1 MGVFIVLIVG
11 ILFILLFRIVFWSKY
26 SNDDIWKYQKEISN
40 TKMKKQ
46 VDVINDK
53 STFLGLYGKKKIFIN
68 NDVKHIFICGTT
80 GSGKTVTLSNFIES
94 VFKYDYP
101 SLIVDGKG
109 DINDGSILDYINK
122 FKKIYPNKKVY
133 VIDLNNPETCDRYNP
148 FYQKKPTVIKDMLI
162 SMTDWSEEHYK
173 VNASRYIQKVI
184 YLMQENN
191 IEITLESVIKH
202 LSLLSFTDLSL
213 QLQKEKMLSKEEHL
227 ENVKNA
233 ENMIKIVEGAMA
245 RFSLLVESDIGA
257 IFKTS
262 KNSIDIP
269 SALNENAIILFILN
283 PLIYPETSPLFGRLI
298 TIDAKQGVSSLF
310 HKKFERTF
318 YIFDEISIYASNELL
333 LLVNLSRSANITSIL
348 ATQSLSD
355 LENVSESFRKQVIE
369 SCNNYIVMRQNE
381 PTNAEI
387 WANTIGTRK
396 SPEVTYQ
403 IKNNHQTTDTTGLGS
418 FKITRVYLYHP
429 DIIKSLKMGEAIY
442 ISKDNNIH
450 YKVKINKPNL

>member
-1 MGVFIVLIVG
+1 M
-11 ILFILLFRIVFWSKY
+11 FILLFKIIFWSKY
-26 SNDDIWKYQKEISN
+26 SGDDIWKYQKEISN
-40 TKMKKQ
+40 IRMKKQ

-109 DINDGSILDYINK
+109 DINEGSILDYINK

-148 FYQKKPTVIKDMLI
+148 FYQKNPTIIKDMLI
-162 SMTDWSEEHYK
+162 GMTDWSEEHYK

-184 YLMQENN
+184 YLMQKNN

-202 LSLLSFTDLSL
+202 LSLLYFTDLSL
-213 QLQKEKMLSKEEHL
+213 RLQKEKIISKEEHL

-233 ENMIKIVEGAMA
+233 ENMAKIIEGAMA
-245 RFSLLVESDIGA
+245 RFALLVESDIGS
-257 IFKTS
+257 IFKAS

-310 HKKFERTF
+310 HKQFERIF

-355 LENVSESFRKQVIE
+355 LDSVSESFRKQVIE

-396 SPEVTYQ
+396 SAEVTYQ
-403 IKNNHQTTDTTGLGS
+403 IKNSYQTTDTTGLGS
-418 FKITRVYLYHP
+418 FKISRVYLYHP
-429 DIIKSLKMGEAIY
+429 DVIKSLKMGEAIY

-450 YKVKINKPNL
+450 YKVKINKPKL

>member
-1 MGVFIVLIVG
+1 
-11 ILFILLFRIVFWSKY
+11 
-26 SNDDIWKYQKEISN
+26 
-40 TKMKKQ
+40 MKKQ

-369 SCNNYIVMRQNE
+369 SCNNYIVMRQHE

-403 IKNNHQTTDTTGLGS
+403 KKNNHQTTDTTGLGS

>member
-1 MGVFIVLIVG
+1 
-11 ILFILLFRIVFWSKY
+11 
-26 SNDDIWKYQKEISN
+26 
-40 TKMKKQ
+40 
-46 VDVINDK
+46 
-53 STFLGLYGKKKIFIN
+53 
-68 NDVKHIFICGTT
+68 
-80 GSGKTVTLSNFIES
+80 
-94 VFKYDYP
+94 
-101 SLIVDGKG
+101 
-109 DINDGSILDYINK
+109 
-122 FKKIYPNKKVY
+122 
-133 VIDLNNPETCDRYNP
+133 
-148 FYQKKPTVIKDMLI
+148 MLI
-162 SMTDWSEEHYK
+162 CMTDWSEEHYK

-184 YLMQENN
+184 YLMQKNN
-191 IEITLESVIKH
+191 VEITLESVIKH

-213 QLQKEKMLSKEEHL
+213 RLQKEKIISKEEHL

-233 ENMIKIVEGAMA
+233 ENMAKIIEGAMA
-245 RFSLLVESDIGA
+245 RFALLVESEIGS
-257 IFKTS
+257 IFKAS

-310 HKKFERTF
+310 HKQFERIF

-355 LENVSESFRKQVIE
+355 LDSVSESFRKQVIE

-396 SPEVTYQ
+396 SAEVTYQ
-403 IKNNHQTTDTTGLGS
+403 IKNSYQTTDTTGLGS
-418 FKITRVYLYHP
+418 FKISRVYLYHP
-429 DIIKSLKMGEAIY
+429 DVIKSLKMGEAIY

-450 YKVKINKPNL
+450 YKVKINKPKL

>member
-1 MGVFIVLIVG
+1 
-11 ILFILLFRIVFWSKY
+11 
-26 SNDDIWKYQKEISN
+26 
-40 TKMKKQ
+40 MKKQ

-148 FYQKKPTVIKDMLI
+148 FYQKNPTVIKDMLI
-162 SMTDWSEEHYK
+162 SMTNWSEEHYK

-184 YLMQENN
+184 YLMKENN

-213 QLQKEKMLSKEEHL
+213 RLQKEKIISKEEHL

-245 RFSLLVESDIGA
+245 RFSILVESDIGS

-262 KNSIDIP
+262 KNCIDIP

-450 YKVKINKPNL
+450 YKVKINKPKL

>member
-1 MGVFIVLIVG
+1 
-11 ILFILLFRIVFWSKY
+11 
-26 SNDDIWKYQKEISN
+26 
-40 TKMKKQ
+40 MKKQ

-109 DINDGSILDYINK
+109 DINEGSILDYINK
-122 FKKIYPNKKVY
+122 FKKIYPSKKVY

-148 FYQKKPTVIKDMLI
+148 FYQKNPTIIKDMLI
-162 SMTDWSEEHYK
+162 CMTDWSEEHYK

-184 YLMQENN
+184 YLMQKNN
-191 IEITLESVIKH
+191 VEITLESVIKH

-213 QLQKEKMLSKEEHL
+213 RLQKEKIISKEEHL

-233 ENMIKIVEGAMA
+233 ENMAKIIEGAMA
-245 RFSLLVESDIGA
+245 RFALLVESEIGS
-257 IFKTS
+257 IFKAS

-310 HKKFERTF
+310 HKQFERIF

-355 LENVSESFRKQVIE
+355 LDSVSESFRKQVIE

-396 SPEVTYQ
+396 SAEVTYQ
-403 IKNNHQTTDTTGLGS
+403 IKNSYQTTDTTGLGS
-418 FKITRVYLYHP
+418 FKISRVYLYHP
-429 DIIKSLKMGEAIY
+429 DVIKSLKMGEAIY

-450 YKVKINKPNL
+450 YKVKINKPKL

>member
-1 MGVFIVLIVG
+1 
-11 ILFILLFRIVFWSKY
+11 
-26 SNDDIWKYQKEISN
+26 
-40 TKMKKQ
+40 MKKQ

-109 DINDGSILDYINK
+109 DINKGSILDYINK

-173 VNASRYIQKVI
+173 VNASRYIQKVV

-202 LSLLSFTDLSL
+202 LSLFSFTDLSL
-213 QLQKEKMLSKEEHL
+213 RLQKEKIISKEEHL

-355 LENVSESFRKQVIE
+355 LENVSEFFRKQVIE

>member
-1 MGVFIVLIVG
+1 M
-11 ILFILLFRIVFWSKY
+11 WSKY

-184 YLMQENN
+184 YLMQGNN

-202 LSLLSFTDLSL
+202 LSLFSFTDLSL
-213 QLQKEKMLSKEEHL
+213 RLQKEKIISKEEHL

-429 DIIKSLKMGEAIY
+429 DTIKSLKMGEAIY

>member
-1 MGVFIVLIVG
+1 
-11 ILFILLFRIVFWSKY
+11 
-26 SNDDIWKYQKEISN
+26 
-40 TKMKKQ
+40 MKKQ
-46 VDVINDK
+46 VEVINDK

-109 DINDGSILDYINK
+109 DINDGSILEYINK
-122 FKKIYPNKKVY
+122 FKKIEQKKKVY

-148 FYQKKPTVIKDMLI
+148 FYQKNPTVIKDMLI

-184 YLMQENN
+184 YLMKENN

-213 QLQKEKMLSKEEHL
+213 RLQKEKIISKEEHL

-257 IFKTS
+257 IFKKS

-450 YKVKINKPNL
+450 YKVKINKPKL

>member
-1 MGVFIVLIVG
+1 M
-11 ILFILLFRIVFWSKY
+11 FILLFKIIFWSKY
-26 SNDDIWKYQKEISN
+26 SGDDIWKYQKEISN
-40 TKMKKQ
+40 IRMKKQ

-109 DINDGSILDYINK
+109 DINEGSILDYINK
-122 FKKIYPNKKVY
+122 FKKIYPSKKVY

-148 FYQKKPTVIKDMLI
+148 FYQKNPTIIKDMLI
-162 SMTDWSEEHYK
+162 GMTDWSEEHYK
-173 VNASRYIQKVI
+173 VNTSRYIQKVI
-184 YLMQENN
+184 YLMQKNN

-213 QLQKEKMLSKEEHL
+213 RLQKEKIISKEEHL

-233 ENMIKIVEGAMA
+233 ENMAKIIEGAMA
-245 RFSLLVESDIGA
+245 RFALLVESDIGS
-257 IFKTS
+257 IFKAS

-310 HKKFERTF
+310 HKQFERIF

-355 LENVSESFRKQVIE
+355 LDSVSESFRKQVIE

-396 SPEVTYQ
+396 SAEVTYQ
-403 IKNNHQTTDTTGLGS
+403 IKNSYQTTDTTGLGS
-418 FKITRVYLYHP
+418 FKISRVYLYHP
-429 DIIKSLKMGEAIY
+429 DVIKSLKMGEAIY

-450 YKVKINKPNL
+450 YKVKINKPKL

>member
-1 MGVFIVLIVG
+1 
-11 ILFILLFRIVFWSKY
+11 
-26 SNDDIWKYQKEISN
+26 
-40 TKMKKQ
+40 MKKQ
-46 VDVINDK
+46 IDVINDK

-109 DINDGSILDYINK
+109 DINEGSILDYINK

-148 FYQKKPTVIKDMLI
+148 FYQKNPTIIKDMLI
-162 SMTDWSEEHYK
+162 GMTDWSEEHYK

-184 YLMQENN
+184 YLMRKNN
-191 IEITLESVIKH
+191 VEITLESAIKH

-213 QLQKEKMLSKEEHL
+213 RLQKEKIISKEEHL

-233 ENMIKIVEGAMA
+233 ENMAKIIEGAMA
-245 RFSLLVESDIGA
+245 RFALLVESDIGS
-257 IFKTS
+257 IFKAS

-310 HKKFERTF
+310 HKQFERIF
-318 YIFDEISIYASNELL
+318 YIFDEISIYASNQLL

-355 LENVSESFRKQVIE
+355 LDSVSESFRKQVIE

-396 SPEVTYQ
+396 SAEVTYQ
-403 IKNNHQTTDTTGLGS
+403 IKNSYQTTDTTGLGS
-418 FKITRVYLYHP
+418 FKISRVYLYHP
-429 DIIKSLKMGEAIY
+429 DVIKSLKMGEAIY

-450 YKVKINKPNL
+450 YKVKINKPKL

>member
-1 MGVFIVLIVG
+1 M
-11 ILFILLFRIVFWSKY
+11 WSKY

-109 DINDGSILDYINK
+109 DINKGSILDYINK

-173 VNASRYIQKVI
+173 VNASRYIQKVV

-202 LSLLSFTDLSL
+202 LSLFSFTDLSL
-213 QLQKEKMLSKEEHL
+213 RLQKEKIISKEEHL

>member
-1 MGVFIVLIVG
+1 
-11 ILFILLFRIVFWSKY
+11 
-26 SNDDIWKYQKEISN
+26 
-40 TKMKKQ
+40 MKKQ
-46 VDVINDK
+46 VEVINDK

-109 DINDGSILDYINK
+109 DINDGSILEYINK

-148 FYQKKPTVIKDMLI
+148 FYQKNPTVIKDMLI

-184 YLMQENN
+184 YLMKENN

-213 QLQKEKMLSKEEHL
+213 RLQKEKIISKEEHL

-245 RFSLLVESDIGA
+245 RFSILVESDIGA

-269 SALNENAIILFILN
+269 SALNKNAIILFILN

-310 HKKFERTF
+310 HKKFERIF

-403 IKNNHQTTDTTGLGS
+403 IKNNYQTTDTTGLGS

-450 YKVKINKPNL
+450 YKVKINKPKL

>member
-1 MGVFIVLIVG
+1 
-11 ILFILLFRIVFWSKY
+11 
-26 SNDDIWKYQKEISN
+26 
-40 TKMKKQ
+40 MKKQ

-109 DINDGSILDYINK
+109 DINEGSILDYINK

-213 QLQKEKMLSKEEHL
+213 RLQKEKIISKAEHL

-269 SALNENAIILFILN
+269 SVLNENAIILFILN

-355 LENVSESFRKQVIE
+355 LENVSEFFRKQVIE

>member
-1 MGVFIVLIVG
+1 M
-11 ILFILLFRIVFWSKY
+11 FILLFKIIFWSKY
-26 SNDDIWKYQKEISN
+26 SGDDIWKYQKEISN
-40 TKMKKQ
+40 IRMKKQ

-109 DINDGSILDYINK
+109 DINEGSILDYINK

-148 FYQKKPTVIKDMLI
+148 FYQKNPTIIKDMLI
-162 SMTDWSEEHYK
+162 GMTDWSEEHYK
-173 VNASRYIQKVI
+173 VNTSRYIQKVI
-184 YLMQENN
+184 YLMQKNN

-202 LSLLSFTDLSL
+202 LSLLYFTDLSL
-213 QLQKEKMLSKEEHL
+213 RLQKEKIISKEEHL

-233 ENMIKIVEGAMA
+233 ENMAKIIEGAMA
-245 RFSLLVESDIGA
+245 RFALLVESDIGS

-310 HKKFERTF
+310 HKQFERIF

-355 LENVSESFRKQVIE
+355 LDSVSESFRKQVIE

-396 SPEVTYQ
+396 SAEVTYQ
-403 IKNNHQTTDTTGLGS
+403 IKNSYQTTDTTGLGS
-418 FKITRVYLYHP
+418 FKISRVYLYHP

-450 YKVKINKPNL
+450 YKVKINKSKL

>member
-1 MGVFIVLIVG
+1 
-11 ILFILLFRIVFWSKY
+11 
-26 SNDDIWKYQKEISN
+26 
-40 TKMKKQ
+40 MKKQ
-46 VDVINDK
+46 VDMINDK

-109 DINDGSILDYINK
+109 DINEGSILDYINK

-162 SMTDWSEEHYK
+162 SMTDWSEEHCK

-184 YLMQENN
+184 YLMQGNN

-202 LSLLSFTDLSL
+202 LSLFSFTDLSL
-213 QLQKEKMLSKEEHL
+213 RLQKEKIISKEEHL

>member
-1 MGVFIVLIVG
+1 
-11 ILFILLFRIVFWSKY
+11 
-26 SNDDIWKYQKEISN
+26 
-40 TKMKKQ
+40 MKKQ

-184 YLMQENN
+184 YLMQGNN

-202 LSLLSFTDLSL
+202 LSLFSFTDLSL
-213 QLQKEKMLSKEEHL
+213 RLQKEKIISKEEHL

-429 DIIKSLKMGEAIY
+429 DTIKSLKMGEAIY

>member
-1 MGVFIVLIVG
+1 
-11 ILFILLFRIVFWSKY
+11 
-26 SNDDIWKYQKEISN
+26 
-40 TKMKKQ
+40 MKKQ

-109 DINDGSILDYINK
+109 DINEGSILDYINK

-148 FYQKKPTVIKDMLI
+148 FYQKNPTIIKDMLI
-162 SMTDWSEEHYK
+162 GMTDWSEEHYK

-184 YLMQENN
+184 YLMQKNN

-202 LSLLSFTDLSL
+202 LSLLYFTDLSL
-213 QLQKEKMLSKEEHL
+213 RLQKEKIISKEEHL

-233 ENMIKIVEGAMA
+233 ENMAKIIEGAMA
-245 RFSLLVESDIGA
+245 RFALLVESDIGS

-310 HKKFERTF
+310 HKQFERIF

-355 LENVSESFRKQVIE
+355 LDSVSESFRKQVIE

-396 SPEVTYQ
+396 SAEVTYQ
-403 IKNNHQTTDTTGLGS
+403 IKNSYQTTDTTGLGS
-418 FKITRVYLYHP
+418 FKISRVYLYHP

-450 YKVKINKPNL
+450 YKVKINKPKL

>member
-1 MGVFIVLIVG
+1 
-11 ILFILLFRIVFWSKY
+11 
-26 SNDDIWKYQKEISN
+26 
-40 TKMKKQ
+40 MKKQ

-109 DINDGSILDYINK
+109 DINEGSILDYINK

-173 VNASRYIQKVI
+173 VNASRYIQKII
-184 YLMQENN
+184 YLMKKNN

-213 QLQKEKMLSKEEHL
+213 RLQKEKIISKEEHL

-245 RFSLLVESDIGA
+245 RFSILVESDIGS

-269 SALNENAIILFILN
+269 SALNKNAIILFILN

-403 IKNNHQTTDTTGLGS
+403 IKNNHQATDTTGLGS

-429 DIIKSLKMGEAIY
+429 DIIKSLKIGEAIY

-450 YKVKINKPNL
+450 YKVKINKPKL

>member
-1 MGVFIVLIVG
+1 
-11 ILFILLFRIVFWSKY
+11 
-26 SNDDIWKYQKEISN
+26 
-40 TKMKKQ
+40 MKKQ

-109 DINDGSILDYINK
+109 DINEGSILDYINK

-148 FYQKKPTVIKDMLI
+148 FYQKNPTIIKDMLI
-162 SMTDWSEEHYK
+162 GMTDWSEEHYK

-184 YLMQENN
+184 YLMQKNN

-202 LSLLSFTDLSL
+202 LSLLYFTDLSL
-213 QLQKEKMLSKEEHL
+213 RLQKEKIISKEEHL

-233 ENMIKIVEGAMA
+233 ENMAKIIEGAMA
-245 RFSLLVESDIGA
+245 RFALLVESEIGS
-257 IFKTS
+257 IFKAS

-310 HKKFERTF
+310 HKQFERIF

-355 LENVSESFRKQVIE
+355 LDSVSESFRKQVIE

-396 SPEVTYQ
+396 SAEVTYQ
-403 IKNNHQTTDTTGLGS
+403 IKNSYQTTDTTGLGS
-418 FKITRVYLYHP
+418 FKISRVYLYHP

-450 YKVKINKPNL
+450 YKVKINKPKL

>member
-1 MGVFIVLIVG
+1 M
-11 ILFILLFRIVFWSKY
+11 SKY

-109 DINDGSILDYINK
+109 DINEGSILDYINK

-133 VIDLNNPETCDRYNP
+133 VIDLNNPETCDSYNP
-148 FYQKKPTVIKDMLI
+148 FYQKNPTVIKDMLI

-202 LSLLSFTDLSL
+202 LSLFSFTDLSL
-213 QLQKEKMLSKEEHL
+213 RLQKEKIISKEEHL

-283 PLIYPETSPLFGRLI
+283 PLIYPEISPLFGRLI

>member
-1 MGVFIVLIVG
+1 M
-11 ILFILLFRIVFWSKY
+11 FILLFKIIFWSKY
-26 SNDDIWKYQKEISN
+26 SGDDIWKYQKEISN
-40 TKMKKQ
+40 IRMKKQ

-101 SLIVDGKG
+101 SLIVDSKG
-109 DINDGSILDYINK
+109 DINEGSILDYINK

-148 FYQKKPTVIKDMLI
+148 FYQKNPTIIKDMLI
-162 SMTDWSEEHYK
+162 GMTDWSEEHYK

-184 YLMQENN
+184 YLMQKNN

-202 LSLLSFTDLSL
+202 LSLLYFTDLSL
-213 QLQKEKMLSKEEHL
+213 RLQKEKIISKEEHL

-233 ENMIKIVEGAMA
+233 ENMAKIIEGAMA
-245 RFSLLVESDIGA
+245 RFALLVESDIGS

-283 PLIYPETSPLFGRLI
+283 PLIYPETSPLFGRLT

-310 HKKFERTF
+310 HKQFERIF

-355 LENVSESFRKQVIE
+355 LDSVSESFRKQVIE

-396 SPEVTYQ
+396 SAEVTYQ
-403 IKNNHQTTDTTGLGS
+403 IKNSYQTTDTTGLGS
-418 FKITRVYLYHP
+418 FKISRVYLYHP

-450 YKVKINKPNL
+450 YKVKINKPKL

>member
-1 MGVFIVLIVG
+1 
-11 ILFILLFRIVFWSKY
+11 
-26 SNDDIWKYQKEISN
+26 
-40 TKMKKQ
+40 MKKQ

-109 DINDGSILDYINK
+109 DINEGSILDYINK

-173 VNASRYIQKVI
+173 VNASRYIQKII
-184 YLMQENN
+184 YLMRKNN

-213 QLQKEKMLSKEEHL
+213 RLQKEKIISKEEHL
-227 ENVKNA
+227 ENVKSA

-245 RFSLLVESDIGA
+245 RFSLLVESDIGS

-429 DIIKSLKMGEAIY
+429 DIIKSLKMAEAIY

>member
-1 MGVFIVLIVG
+1 
-11 ILFILLFRIVFWSKY
+11 
-26 SNDDIWKYQKEISN
+26 
-40 TKMKKQ
+40 MKKQ
-46 VDVINDK
+46 KDVFHNK
-53 STFLGLYGKKKIFIN
+53 ATFLGWYGKRRIFVS

-109 DINDGSILDYINK
+109 DINEGSILDYINK
-122 FKKIYPNKKVY
+122 FKKIYPDKKVY
-133 VIDLNNPETCDRYNP
+133 VIDLNNPMSCDRYNP
-148 FYQKKPTVIKDMLI
+148 FYHKSSTVIKDMLI
-162 SMTDWSEEHYK
+162 SMSEWSEEHYK

-184 YLMQENN
+184 YLMQKNH
-191 IEITLESVIKH
+191 IEITFESVIRH
-202 LSLLSFTDLSL
+202 LSLPSFTALSL
-213 QLQKEKMLSKEEHL
+213 RLQREKVISKEEHL
-227 ENVKNA
+227 KNIKNA

-245 RFSLLVESDIGA
+245 RFSLLVESDIGD
-257 IFKTS
+257 IFKS
-262 KNSIDIP
+262 SENSIDIP
-269 SALNENAIILFILN
+269 SALNEKAIILFILN

-318 YIFDEISIYASNELL
+318 YIFDEVSIYASDELL

-355 LENVSESFRKQVIE
+355 LENVSEYFRKQVIE
-369 SCNNYIVMRQNE
+369 SCNNYIIMRQNE
-381 PTNAEI
+381 PDNAEI

-403 IKNNHQTTDTTGLGS
+403 IKNNRQVTDTTGLGS

-429 DIIKSLKMGEAIY
+429 DIIKSLRTGEAIY

-450 YKVKINKPNL
+450 YKVKINKPKL